1 MRHQHSHLLAS
12 LSNVLGRESAR
23 LELRWMMQALAAKPQ
38 GQREEEALSA
48 MVARRTSGEPLQYI
62 LGERVRVCASVAI

>member
-1 MRHQHSHLLAS
+1 
-12 LSNVLGRESAR
+12 
-23 LELRWMMQALAAKPQ
+23 MMQALAAKPQ